1 MVIENIEI
9 KYGKRIIIKSS
20 TLRVEPHGITSIL
33 GRNGTGK
40 SSIMNSIY
48 GLNSVKDIII
58 SFNGVVVKKPYLSVG
73 LLNYI
78 SQNKCHP
85 DFLTVDDI
93 LVGYSIKPSIFIDKY
108 PLFIDNRSL
117 KLGELSYG
125 FRRLFVILVAI
136 EANVR
141 YTILD
146 EPFSSIMP
154 VHNELIIAAI
164 KSVVHRKGILL
175 SDHQYRT
182 VLSITDK
189 LYLLHKNG
197 IELIKNYAE
206 LIEYGYLSEGTT
218 LD

>member
-9 KYGKRIIIKSS
+9 KYGKSVIIKPS
-20 TLRVEPHGITSIL
+20 TLRLAPQGITSIL

-48 GLNSVKDIII
+48 GLNSVKDITI

-73 LLNYI
+73 LVNYI

-85 DFLTVDDI
+85 DFLTVEDV
-93 LVGYSIKPSIFIDKY
+93 LVGYSIQLSVFLNKY

-154 VHNELIIAAI
+154 VHNELIIAAM
-164 KSVVHRKGILL
+164 KSVVHRKCILL

-182 VLSITDK
+182 VLSVTDK
-189 LYLLHKNG
+189 LYLLHNNG
-197 IELIKNYAE
+197 IKLLENYSE
-206 LIEYGYLSEGTT
+206 LIEYGYLPEGAT